1 MAKNPQQDKKMTKN
15 DILGFLL
22 LLVLFAA
29 IIVALVILVPF
40 GQIYAV
46 NTLFK
51 TEIEYSWWNWLL
63 VLFLTMSVRS
73 VSYNKN
79 NKNNK

>member
-1 MAKNPQQDKKMTKN
+1 MKINNKV
-15 DILGFLL
+15 GFVLLVIL
-22 LLVLFAA
+22 LLVFS
-29 IIVALVILVPF
+29 VALIVLVPF

-51 TEIEYSWWNWLL
+51 TEIEYSWWNWLC

-73 VSYNKN
+73 ISYNKN
-79 NKNNK
+79 NNEILK

>member
-29 IIVALVILVPF
+29 IIIALVILVPF
-40 GQIYAV
+40 CQIYAV

-79 NKNNK
+79 NK

>member
-15 DILGFLL
+15 DISGFLL

-79 NKNNK
+79 NK

>member
-29 IIVALVILVPF
+29 IIIALVILVPF

-79 NKNNK
+79 NK

>member
-1 MAKNPQQDKKMTKN
+1 MAKNPQQDKKKTKN

-29 IIVALVILVPF
+29 IIIALVILVPF

-79 NKNNK
+79 NK

>member
-29 IIVALVILVPF
+29 IIIALVILVPS
-40 GQIYAV
+40 GQIYEV

-79 NKNNK
+79 NK

>member
-79 NKNNK
+79 NK

>member
-1 MAKNPQQDKKMTKN
+1 MAKNPQQDKKKTKN

-63 VLFLTMSVRS
+63 VLFLTMSVRY

-79 NKNNK
+79 NK

>member
-29 IIVALVILVPF
+29 IIIALVILVPF

-63 VLFLTMSVRS
+63 VLFLTMSVRY

-79 NKNNK
+79 NK